1 MCSWVNLEGSLEFKI
16 KMPITVSPT
25 RKKNTKLFCVWCA
38 VDLRSGGVSIGNLLQ
53 GQAVKELQIKSL

>member
-1 MCSWVNLEGSLEFKI
+1 
-16 KMPITVSPT
+16 MPITVSPT